1 MGSVDALAGVW
12 LPLLISLVI
21 AVALGRPLIAGLQA
35 VGLRTFHWR
44 KTEIDNSLFYDL
56 HQKKIGTP
64 SMGGLLMVGVSG
76 VLAPLVIRAPWM
88 GVFLLCFVAFAALG
102 LADDVSKL
110 LVKAGRT
117 KREFSALP
125 KFGVQWALAL
135 VVGLL
140 LYGPLGLHRV
150 TLPGRM
156 GVLDLSWGY
165 VVFAA
170 LVLVSCTNAVNIADG
185 LDGLAGGL
193 FSIALSALMVVALW
207 QSHQAVAVLAAVVIG
222 PVIGF
227 LVYNIHPARMF
238 MGDVGS
244 MALGAALGMV
254 GLLGDNIVGLL
265 VVSAVFAVEA
275 LSSAMQIAAR
285 RLWGRKIFRIAPLHH
300 HFEALGWPE
309 TRVTAVFWT
318 AGLLCALVGVLLGRM
333 T

>member
-76 VLAPLVIRAPWM
+76 VLAPLVIHASWM

-117 KREFSALP
+117 KREFSARP
-125 KFGVQWALAL
+125 KFVVQWALAL

-207 QSHQAVAVLAAVVIG
+207 QNHQAVAVLAAVVIG

-244 MALGAALGMV
+244 MALGAVLGMV
-254 GLLGDNIVGLL
+254 GLLGDNIVGLV